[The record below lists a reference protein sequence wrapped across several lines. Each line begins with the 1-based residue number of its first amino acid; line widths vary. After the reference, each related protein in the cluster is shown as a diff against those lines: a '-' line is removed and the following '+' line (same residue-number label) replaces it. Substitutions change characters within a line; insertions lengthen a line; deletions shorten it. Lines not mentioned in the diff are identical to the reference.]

1 MFDKDKPAF
10 VEIDKEKCTNCGLCV
25 DVCPEYLVKGQNLA
39 EVNTNS
45 LWGCVQCGRCMMNCP
60 NNCIK
65 VKGDGISE
73 NDVVPLKDN
82 LPDFDSVN
90 SLFLKRRSIR
100 KYKNQ
105 EIPKEVIDKILE
117 AASTAPMSIPPSEV
131 KILVVNGFDKVQELA
146 DELVIRFDKYLKVMP
161 VIIKL
166 MKPFMEKNKYKIFRD
181 FVLPLLK
188 MLSEERKKGND
199 GLFYNAPALLLF
211 YGTEKNLDKE
221 DMVIASTYASIAA
234 EAYGLGT
241 CIIGSVVPGFDAKL
255 KAKYG
260 IAKSEPLGTAFVM
273 GYPDQKFSRG
283 IKRKFNSVRYH

>member
-1 MFDKDKPAF
+1 MRKMHD
-10 VEIDKEKCTNCGLCV
+10 EL
-25 DVCPEYLVKGQNLA
+25 
-39 EVNTNS
+39 
-45 LWGCVQCGRCMMNCP
+45 P

-73 NDVVPLKDN
+73 NDIVPLKDN
-82 LPDFDSVN
+82 LSDFDSVN

-146 DELVIRFDKYLKVMP
+146 DELVIRFDNFLKIMP

-188 MLSEERKKGND
+188 MLSEERKK
-199 GLFYNAPALLLF
+199 
-211 YGTEKNLDKE
+211 
-221 DMVIASTYASIAA
+221 
-234 EAYGLGT
+234 
-241 CIIGSVVPGFDAKL
+241 
-255 KAKYG
+255 
-260 IAKSEPLGTAFVM
+260 
-273 GYPDQKFSRG
+273 
-283 IKRKFNSVRYH
+283 RK